1 MQANF
6 EDIFLKNLGFTPTD
20 DQRQVLSLLKN
31 FLFFNTNKLFVLK
44 GYAGTGK
51 TTMMS
56 ALIKTLPKFHLQ
68 SVLLAPTGR
77 AAKVLSMYSN
87 KKAFTIHKR
96 IYFSHHEDSSFSF
109 RLKENRSKDTIFI
122 IDEASMIGTDNNM
135 FQRNLLE
142 DLMQYVFSGD
152 GCKAIFIGDTAQ
164 LPPVGQELSHALD
177 PEYLDNL
184 FSVSTLS
191 FQLTQVVRQA
201 LQSGILK
208 NASNLRYRLYK
219 KNFSLPIFKTLNLK
233 DVESISSTDFEEYLR
248 MAYKEY
254 GEDEVIV
261 IAKSNYQANTLNNLI
276 RYTILERETLL
287 EAGDRLMVVKNN
299 YFWLEDDN
307 AMGFIANGDIFRI
320 NRVIGYE
327 DKFGFRFANVAICF
341 DDYENAVEVEV
352 KILLDTL
359 NIEKASLDREREIS
373 LYENIFQYYY
383 EQEHN
388 KVNAK
393 RKTLNDE
400 YFNALQVKF
409 ASCLTCHKS
418 QGGGWD
424 VVFVFQSYL
433 TEDSLNKEYFRW
445 LYTAITRAKKKLYLV
460 NFSENFFQISN

>member
-1 MQANF
+1 MQPDF
-6 EDIFLKNLGFTPTD
+6 KDIFLKKLGFTPTD
-20 DQRQVLSLLKN
+20 DQRDVVSLLES
-31 FLFFNTNKLFVLK
+31 FLFSNHNRLFVLK

-56 ALIKTLPKFHLQ
+56 ALIKTLPTFHLY

-122 IDEASMIGTDNNM
+122 IDESSMIGTDNNM
-135 FQRNLLE
+135 FQRNLLD
-142 DLMQYVFSGD
+142 DLMQYIFSGD

-164 LPPVGQELSHALD
+164 LPPVGQELSNALD
-177 PEYLDNL
+177 TEYLNSH
-184 FSVSTLS
+184 FNVSTLS

-201 LQSGILK
+201 LESGILK
-208 NASNLRYRLYK
+208 NASNLRYRLFK
-219 KNFSLPIFKTLNLK
+219 ENFSLPILKTSELK
-233 DVESISSTDFEEYLR
+233 DVVSISSTDFEEYLR
-248 MAYKEY
+248 ATYKEY

-261 IAKSNYQANTLNNLI
+261 IAKSNYQANSLNNLI
-276 RYTILERETLL
+276 RYRLLERETLL

-299 YFWLEDDN
+299 YFWLEDDSV
-307 AMGFIANGDIFRI
+307 MGFIANGDIFRI
-320 NRVIGYE
+320 NRVISFE
-327 DKFGFRFANVAICF
+327 DRFGFNFANVAISF
-341 DDYENAVEVEV
+341 DDYENAVELEV
-352 KILLDTL
+352 KILLNTL
-359 NIEKASLDREREIS
+359 NIEKASLDKEKELE
-373 LYENIFQYYY
+373 LYENVFQYYY
-383 EQEHN
+383 KQEHN

-424 VVFVFQSYL
+424 AVFVFQSYL
-433 TEDSLNKEYFRW
+433 QEDSLNKEYFRW
-445 LYTAITRAKKKLYLV
+445 LYTAITRAKKQLYLV
-460 NFSENFFQISN
+460 NFSEEFFKN

>member
-1 MQANF
+1 MQPDF
-6 EDIFLKNLGFTPTD
+6 KDIFLKKLGFTPTD
-20 DQRQVLSLLKN
+20 NQREVVSLLES
-31 FLFFNTNKLFVLK
+31 FLFSNHNRLFVLK

-56 ALIKTLPKFHLQ
+56 ALIKTLPTFHLY

-122 IDEASMIGTDNNM
+122 IDESSMIGTDNNM
-135 FQRNLLE
+135 FQRNLLD
-142 DLMQYVFSGD
+142 DLMQYIFSGD

-164 LPPVGQELSHALD
+164 LPPVGQELSNALD
-177 PEYLDNL
+177 TEYLNSH
-184 FSVSTLS
+184 FNVSTLS

-201 LQSGILK
+201 LESGILK
-208 NASNLRYRLYK
+208 NASNLRYRLFK
-219 KNFSLPIFKTLNLK
+219 ENFSLPILKTSELK
-233 DVESISSTDFEEYLR
+233 DVVSISSTDFEEYLR
-248 MAYKEY
+248 ATYKEY

-261 IAKSNYQANTLNNLI
+261 IAKSNYQANSLNNLI
-276 RYTILERETLL
+276 RYRLLERETLL

-299 YFWLEDDN
+299 YFWLEDDS

-320 NRVIGYE
+320 NRVISFE
-327 DKFGFRFANVAICF
+327 DRFGFNFANVAISF
-341 DDYENAVEVEV
+341 DDYENAVELEV
-352 KILLDTL
+352 KILLNTL
-359 NIEKASLDREREIS
+359 NIEKASLDKEKELE
-373 LYENIFQYYY
+373 LYENVFQYYY
-383 EQEHN
+383 KQEHN

-424 VVFVFQSYL
+424 AVFVFQSYL
-433 TEDSLNKEYFRW
+433 QEDSLNKEYFRW
-445 LYTAITRAKKKLYLV
+445 LYTAITRAKKQLYLV
-460 NFSENFFQISN
+460 NFSEEFFKN

>member
-1 MQANF
+1 MQGSF
-6 EDIFLKNLGFTPTD
+6 EDIFLNNLGFVPTD
-20 DQRQVLSLLKN
+20 DQKNAISLLEKFVFYSDN
-31 FLFFNTNKLFVLK
+31 RLFVLK

-51 TTMMS
+51 TTLMS
-56 ALIKTLPKFHLQ
+56 ALIKTLPKFHLY

-77 AAKVLSMYSN
+77 AAKVLAMYSQ
-87 KKAFTIHKR
+87 KKAYTIHKR
-96 IYFSHHEDSSFSF
+96 IYFSHHEDSVFTF
-109 RLKENRSKDTIFI
+109 RLKENRSKDTVFI
-122 IDEASMIGTDNNM
+122 VDESSMIGTDNNM

-142 DLMQYVFSGD
+142 DLIQYVFSGD

-164 LPPVGQELSHALD
+164 LPPVGQDLSFALNA
-177 PEYLDNL
+177 EYLNNY
-184 FSVSTLS
+184 FNIPTLS

-201 LQSGILK
+201 LESGILK
-208 NASNLRYRLYK
+208 NASNLRYRLSKENY
-219 KNFSLPIFKTLNLK
+219 SLPIFKILDLQ
-233 DVESISSTDFEEYLR
+233 DVKTISSTDFEEYLR
-248 MAYKEY
+248 SAYKEY
-254 GEDEVIV
+254 GEQEVIV

-327 DKFGFRFANVAICF
+327 DRFDFRFADVAISF
-341 DDYENAVEVEV
+341 DDYDNAPEIEV

-359 NIEKASLDREREIS
+359 NIEKASLDREGES
-373 LYENIFQYYY
+373 KLYNNVFQYHY
-383 EQEHN
+383 EKTHN
-388 KVNAK
+388 KAQAK
-393 RKTLNDE
+393 KNTLNDE

-424 VVFVFQSYL
+424 AVFVFQSYI
-433 TEDSLNKEYFRW
+433 TEESLNKEYFRW
-445 LYTAITRAKKKLYLV
+445 LYTAITRAKKQLYLV
-460 NFSENFFQISN
+460 NFAEDFFKN

>member
-1 MQANF
+1 MQPDF
-6 EDIFLKNLGFTPTD
+6 KDIFLKKLGFTPTD
-20 DQRQVLSLLKN
+20 DQRDVVSLLES
-31 FLFFNTNKLFVLK
+31 FLFSNHNRLFVLK

-56 ALIKTLPKFHLQ
+56 ALIKTLPTFHLY

-122 IDEASMIGTDNNM
+122 IDESSMIGTDNNM
-135 FQRNLLE
+135 FQRNLLD
-142 DLMQYVFSGD
+142 DLMQYIFSGD

-164 LPPVGQELSHALD
+164 LPPVGQELSNALD
-177 PEYLDNL
+177 TEYLNSH
-184 FSVSTLS
+184 FNVSTLS

-201 LQSGILK
+201 LESGILK
-208 NASNLRYRLYK
+208 NASNLRYRLFK
-219 KNFSLPIFKTLNLK
+219 ENFSLPILKTSELK
-233 DVESISSTDFEEYLR
+233 DVVSISSTDFEEYLR
-248 MAYKEY
+248 AAYKEY

-261 IAKSNYQANTLNNLI
+261 IAKSNYQANSLNNLI
-276 RYTILERETLL
+276 RYRLLERETLL

-299 YFWLEDDN
+299 YFWLEDDS

-320 NRVIGYE
+320 NRVISFE
-327 DKFGFRFANVAICF
+327 DRFGFNFANVAISF
-341 DDYENAVEVEV
+341 DDYENAVELEV
-352 KILLDTL
+352 KILLNTL
-359 NIEKASLDREREIS
+359 NIEKASLDKEKELE
-373 LYENIFQYYY
+373 LYENVFQYYY
-383 EQEHN
+383 KQEHN

-424 VVFVFQSYL
+424 AVFVFQSYL
-433 TEDSLNKEYFRW
+433 QEDSLNKEYFRW
-445 LYTAITRAKKKLYLV
+445 LYTAITRAKKQLYLV
-460 NFSENFFQISN
+460 NFSEEFFKN

>member
-1 MQANF
+1 MQPDF
-6 EDIFLKNLGFTPTD
+6 KDIFLKKLGFIPTD
-20 DQRQVLSLLKN
+20 DQRDVVSLLES
-31 FLFFNTNKLFVLK
+31 FLFSNHNRLFVLK

-56 ALIKTLPKFHLQ
+56 ALIKTLPTFHLY

-122 IDEASMIGTDNNM
+122 IDESSMIGTDNNM
-135 FQRNLLE
+135 FQRNLLD
-142 DLMQYVFSGD
+142 DLMQYIFSGD

-164 LPPVGQELSHALD
+164 LPPVGQELSNALD
-177 PEYLDNL
+177 TEYLNSH
-184 FSVSTLS
+184 FNVSTLS

-201 LQSGILK
+201 LESGILK
-208 NASNLRYRLYK
+208 NASNLRYRLFK
-219 KNFSLPIFKTLNLK
+219 ENFSLPILKTSELK
-233 DVESISSTDFEEYLR
+233 DVVSISSTDFEEYLR
-248 MAYKEY
+248 ATYKEY

-261 IAKSNYQANTLNNLI
+261 IAKSNYQANSLNNLI
-276 RYTILERETLL
+276 RYRLLERETLL

-299 YFWLEDDN
+299 YFWLEDDS

-320 NRVIGYE
+320 NRVISFE
-327 DKFGFRFANVAICF
+327 DRFGFNFANVAISF
-341 DDYENAVEVEV
+341 DDYENAVELEV
-352 KILLDTL
+352 KILLNTL
-359 NIEKASLDREREIS
+359 NIEKASLDKEKELE
-373 LYENIFQYYY
+373 LYENVFQYYY
-383 EQEHN
+383 KQEHN

-424 VVFVFQSYL
+424 AVFVFQSYL
-433 TEDSLNKEYFRW
+433 QEDSLNKEYFRW
-445 LYTAITRAKKKLYLV
+445 LYTAITRAKKQLYLV
-460 NFSENFFQISN
+460 NFSEEFFKN

>member
-1 MQANF
+1 MQPDF
-6 EDIFLKNLGFTPTD
+6 KDIFLKKLGFTPTD
-20 DQRQVLSLLKN
+20 DQRDVVSLLES
-31 FLFFNTNKLFVLK
+31 FLFSNRNRLFVLK

-56 ALIKTLPKFHLQ
+56 ALIKTLPTFHLY

-122 IDEASMIGTDNNM
+122 IDESSMIGTDNNM
-135 FQRNLLE
+135 FQRNLLD
-142 DLMQYVFSGD
+142 DLMQYIFSGD

-164 LPPVGQELSHALD
+164 LPPVGQELSNALD
-177 PEYLDNL
+177 TEYLNSH
-184 FSVSTLS
+184 FNVSTLS

-201 LQSGILK
+201 LESGILK
-208 NASNLRYRLYK
+208 NASNLRYRLFK
-219 KNFSLPIFKTLNLK
+219 ENFSLPILKTSELK
-233 DVESISSTDFEEYLR
+233 DVVSISSTDFEEYLR
-248 MAYKEY
+248 AAYKEY

-261 IAKSNYQANTLNNLI
+261 IAKSNYQANSLNNLI
-276 RYTILERETLL
+276 RYRLLERETLL

-299 YFWLEDDN
+299 YFWLEDDS

-320 NRVIGYE
+320 NRVISFE
-327 DKFGFRFANVAICF
+327 DRFGFNFANVAISF
-341 DDYENAVEVEV
+341 DDYEKAVELEV
-352 KILLDTL
+352 KILLNTL
-359 NIEKASLDREREIS
+359 NIEKASLDKEKELE
-373 LYENIFQYYY
+373 LYENVFQYYY
-383 EQEHN
+383 KQEHN

-424 VVFVFQSYL
+424 AVFVFQSYL
-433 TEDSLNKEYFRW
+433 QEDSLNKEYFRW
-445 LYTAITRAKKKLYLV
+445 LYTAITRAKKQLYLV
-460 NFSENFFQISN
+460 NFSEEFFKN

>member
-1 MQANF
+1 MQPDF
-6 EDIFLKNLGFTPTD
+6 KDIFLKKLGFTPTD
-20 DQRQVLSLLKN
+20 DQRDVVSLLES
-31 FLFFNTNKLFVLK
+31 FLFSNHNRLFVLK

-56 ALIKTLPKFHLQ
+56 ALIKTLPTFHLY

-122 IDEASMIGTDNNM
+122 IDESSMIGTDNNM
-135 FQRNLLE
+135 FQRNLLD
-142 DLMQYVFSGD
+142 DLMQYIFSGD

-164 LPPVGQELSHALD
+164 LPPVGQELSNALD
-177 PEYLDNL
+177 TEYLNSH
-184 FSVSTLS
+184 FNVSTLS

-201 LQSGILK
+201 LESGILK
-208 NASNLRYRLYK
+208 NASNLRYRLFK
-219 KNFSLPIFKTLNLK
+219 ENFSLPILKISELK
-233 DVESISSTDFEEYLR
+233 DVVSISSTDFEEYLR
-248 MAYKEY
+248 AAYKKY

-261 IAKSNYQANTLNNLI
+261 IAKSNYQANSLNNLI
-276 RYTILERETLL
+276 RYRLLERETLL

-299 YFWLEDDN
+299 YFWLEDDS

-320 NRVIGYE
+320 NRVISFE
-327 DKFGFRFANVAICF
+327 DRFGFNFANVAISF
-341 DDYENAVEVEV
+341 DDYENAVELEV
-352 KILLDTL
+352 KILLNTL
-359 NIEKASLDREREIS
+359 NIEKASLDKEKELE
-373 LYENIFQYYY
+373 LYENVFQYYY
-383 EQEHN
+383 KQEHN

-424 VVFVFQSYL
+424 AVFVFQSYL
-433 TEDSLNKEYFRW
+433 QEDSLNKEYFRW
-445 LYTAITRAKKKLYLV
+445 LYTAITRAKKQLYLV
-460 NFSENFFQISN
+460 NFSEEFFKN

>member
-1 MQANF
+1 MQPDF
-6 EDIFLKNLGFTPTD
+6 KDIFLKKLGFTPTD
-20 DQRQVLSLLKN
+20 DQREVVSLLES
-31 FLFFNTNKLFVLK
+31 FLFSNHNRLFVLK

-56 ALIKTLPKFHLQ
+56 ALIKTLPTFHLY

-122 IDEASMIGTDNNM
+122 IDESSMIGTDNNM
-135 FQRNLLE
+135 FQRNLLD
-142 DLMQYVFSGD
+142 DLMQYIFSGD

-164 LPPVGQELSHALD
+164 LPPVGQELSNALD
-177 PEYLDNL
+177 TEYLNSH
-184 FSVSTLS
+184 FNVSTLS

-201 LQSGILK
+201 LESGILK
-208 NASNLRYRLYK
+208 NASNLRYRLFK
-219 KNFSLPIFKTLNLK
+219 ENFSLPILKTSELK
-233 DVESISSTDFEEYLR
+233 DVVSISSTDFEEYLR
-248 MAYKEY
+248 ATYKEY

-261 IAKSNYQANTLNNLI
+261 IAKSNYQANSLNNLI
-276 RYTILERETLL
+276 RYRLLERETLL

-299 YFWLEDDN
+299 YFWLEDDS

-320 NRVIGYE
+320 NRVISFE
-327 DKFGFRFANVAICF
+327 DRFGFNFANVAISF
-341 DDYENAVEVEV
+341 DDYENAVELEV
-352 KILLDTL
+352 KILLNTL
-359 NIEKASLDREREIS
+359 NIEKASLDKEKELE
-373 LYENIFQYYY
+373 LYENVFQYYY
-383 EQEHN
+383 KQEHN

-424 VVFVFQSYL
+424 AVFVFQSYL
-433 TEDSLNKEYFRW
+433 QEDSLNKEYFRW
-445 LYTAITRAKKKLYLV
+445 LYTAITRAKKQLYLV
-460 NFSENFFQISN
+460 NFSEEFFKN

>member
-1 MQANF
+1 MQPDF
-6 EDIFLKNLGFTPTD
+6 KDIFLKQLGFTPTD
-20 DQRQVLSLLKN
+20 NQREVVSLLES
-31 FLFFNTNKLFVLK
+31 FLFSNHNRLFVLK

-56 ALIKTLPKFHLQ
+56 ALIKTLPTFHLY

-96 IYFSHHEDSSFSF
+96 IYFSHHENSSFSF

-122 IDEASMIGTDNNM
+122 IDESSMIGTDNNM
-135 FQRNLLE
+135 FQRNLLD
-142 DLMQYVFSGD
+142 DLMQYIFSGD

-164 LPPVGQELSHALD
+164 LPPVGQELSNALD
-177 PEYLDNL
+177 PEYLNIH
-184 FSVSTLS
+184 FNVSTLS

-201 LQSGILK
+201 LESGILK

-219 KNFSLPIFKTLNLK
+219 ENFSLPILKTSELR
-233 DVESISSTDFEEYLR
+233 DVVSISSTDFEEYLR
-248 MAYKEY
+248 AAYKEY

-261 IAKSNYQANTLNNLI
+261 IAKSNYQANSLNNLI
-276 RYTILERETLL
+276 RYRLLERETLL

-320 NRVIGYE
+320 NRVIGFE
-327 DKFGFRFANVAICF
+327 DRFGFNFANVAISF
-341 DDYENAVEVEV
+341 DDYENAVELEV
-352 KILLDTL
+352 KILLNTL
-359 NIEKASLDREREIS
+359 NIEKASLDKEKELE
-373 LYENIFQYYY
+373 LYENVFQYYY
-383 EQEHN
+383 KQEHN

-424 VVFVFQSYL
+424 AVFVFQSYL
-433 TEDSLNKEYFRW
+433 QEDSLNKEYFRW
-445 LYTAITRAKKKLYLV
+445 LYTAITRAKKQLYLV
-460 NFSENFFQISN
+460 NFSEEFFKN

>member
-233 DVESISSTDFEEYLR
+233 DVESISS
-248 MAYKEY
+248 
-254 GEDEVIV
+254 
-261 IAKSNYQANTLNNLI
+261 Q
-276 RYTILERETLL
+276 IL
-287 EAGDRLMVVKNN
+287 KN
-299 YFWLEDDN
+299 
-307 AMGFIANGDIFRI
+307 I
-320 NRVIGYE
+320 
-327 DKFGFRFANVAICF
+327 
-341 DDYENAVEVEV
+341 
-352 KILLDTL
+352 
-359 NIEKASLDREREIS
+359 
-373 LYENIFQYYY
+373 
-383 EQEHN
+383 
-388 KVNAK
+388 
-393 RKTLNDE
+393 
-400 YFNALQVKF
+400 
-409 ASCLTCHKS
+409 
-418 QGGGWD
+418 
-424 VVFVFQSYL
+424 
-433 TEDSLNKEYFRW
+433 
-445 LYTAITRAKKKLYLV
+445 
-460 NFSENFFQISN
+460 

>member
-1 MQANF
+1 MQPDF
-6 EDIFLKNLGFTPTD
+6 KDIFLKKLGFTPTD
-20 DQRQVLSLLKN
+20 DQRDVVSLLES
-31 FLFFNTNKLFVLK
+31 FLFSNHNRLFVLK

-56 ALIKTLPKFHLQ
+56 ALIKTLPTFHLY

-122 IDEASMIGTDNNM
+122 IDESSMIGTDNNM
-135 FQRNLLE
+135 FQRNLLD
-142 DLMQYVFSGD
+142 DLMQYIFSGD

-164 LPPVGQELSHALD
+164 LPPVGQELSNALD
-177 PEYLDNL
+177 TEYLNSH
-184 FSVSTLS
+184 FNVSTLS

-201 LQSGILK
+201 LESGILK

-219 KNFSLPIFKTLNLK
+219 ENFSLPILKTSELK
-233 DVESISSTDFEEYLR
+233 DVVSISSTDFEEYLR
-248 MAYKEY
+248 ATYKEY

-261 IAKSNYQANTLNNLI
+261 IAKSNYQANSLNNLI
-276 RYTILERETLL
+276 RYRLLERETLL

-299 YFWLEDDN
+299 YFWLEDDS

-320 NRVIGYE
+320 NRVISFE
-327 DKFGFRFANVAICF
+327 DRFGFNFANVAISF
-341 DDYENAVEVEV
+341 DDYENAVELEV
-352 KILLDTL
+352 KILLNTL
-359 NIEKASLDREREIS
+359 NIEKASLDKEKELE
-373 LYENIFQYYY
+373 LYENVFQYYY
-383 EQEHN
+383 KQEHN

-424 VVFVFQSYL
+424 AVFVFQSYL
-433 TEDSLNKEYFRW
+433 QEDSLNKEYFRW
-445 LYTAITRAKKKLYLV
+445 LYTAITRAKKQLYLV
-460 NFSENFFQISN
+460 NFSEEFFKN

>member
-1 MQANF
+1 MQPDF
-6 EDIFLKNLGFTPTD
+6 KDIFLKKLGFTPTD
-20 DQRQVLSLLKN
+20 NQREVVSLLES
-31 FLFFNTNKLFVLK
+31 FLFSNHNRLFVLK

-56 ALIKTLPKFHLQ
+56 ALIKTLPTFHLY

-109 RLKENRSKDTIFI
+109 RLKENRSKDTVFI
-122 IDEASMIGTDNNM
+122 IDESSMIGTDNNM
-135 FQRNLLE
+135 FQRNLLD
-142 DLMQYVFSGD
+142 DLMQYIFSGD

-164 LPPVGQELSHALD
+164 LPPVGQELSNALD
-177 PEYLDNL
+177 TEYLNSH
-184 FSVSTLS
+184 FNVSTLS

-201 LQSGILK
+201 LESGILK

-219 KNFSLPIFKTLNLK
+219 ENFSLPILKTSELK
-233 DVESISSTDFEEYLR
+233 DVVSISSTDFEEYLR
-248 MAYKEY
+248 AAYKEY

-261 IAKSNYQANTLNNLI
+261 IAKSNYQANSLNNLI
-276 RYTILERETLL
+276 RYRLLERETLL

-299 YFWLEDDN
+299 YFWLEDDS

-320 NRVIGYE
+320 NRVISFE
-327 DKFGFRFANVAICF
+327 DRFGFNFANVAISF
-341 DDYENAVEVEV
+341 DDYENAVELEV
-352 KILLDTL
+352 KILLNTL
-359 NIEKASLDREREIS
+359 NIEKASLDKEKELE
-373 LYENIFQYYY
+373 LYENVFQYYY
-383 EQEHN
+383 KQEHN

-424 VVFVFQSYL
+424 AVFVFQSYL
-433 TEDSLNKEYFRW
+433 QEDSLNKEYFRW
-445 LYTAITRAKKKLYLV
+445 LYTAITRAKKQLYLV
-460 NFSENFFQISN
+460 NFSEEFFKN

>member
-1 MQANF
+1 MQPDF
-6 EDIFLKNLGFTPTD
+6 KDIFLKKLGFIPTD
-20 DQRQVLSLLKN
+20 DQRDVVSLLES
-31 FLFFNTNKLFVLK
+31 FLFSNHNRLFVLK

-56 ALIKTLPKFHLQ
+56 ALIKTLPTFHLY

-122 IDEASMIGTDNNM
+122 IDESSMIGTDNNM
-135 FQRNLLE
+135 FQRNLLD
-142 DLMQYVFSGD
+142 DLMQYIFSGD

-164 LPPVGQELSHALD
+164 LPPVGQELSNALD
-177 PEYLDNL
+177 TEYLNSH
-184 FSVSTLS
+184 FNVSTLS

-201 LQSGILK
+201 LESGILK
-208 NASNLRYRLYK
+208 NASNLRYRLFK
-219 KNFSLPIFKTLNLK
+219 ENFSLPILKTSELK
-233 DVESISSTDFEEYLR
+233 DVVSISSTDFEEYLR
-248 MAYKEY
+248 TAYKEY

-261 IAKSNYQANTLNNLI
+261 IAKSNYQANSLNNLI
-276 RYTILERETLL
+276 RYRLLERETLL

-299 YFWLEDDN
+299 YFWLEDDS

-320 NRVIGYE
+320 NRVISFE
-327 DKFGFRFANVAICF
+327 DRFGFNFANVAISF
-341 DDYENAVEVEV
+341 DDYENAVELEV
-352 KILLDTL
+352 KILLNTL
-359 NIEKASLDREREIS
+359 NIEKASLDKEKELE
-373 LYENIFQYYY
+373 LYENVFQYYY
-383 EQEHN
+383 KQEHN

-424 VVFVFQSYL
+424 AVFVFQSYL
-433 TEDSLNKEYFRW
+433 QEDSLNKEYFRW
-445 LYTAITRAKKKLYLV
+445 LYTAITRAKKQLYLV
-460 NFSENFFQISN
+460 NFSEEFFKN

>member
-1 MQANF
+1 MQPDF
-6 EDIFLKNLGFTPTD
+6 KDIFLKKLGFTPTD
-20 DQRQVLSLLKN
+20 DQRDVVSLLES
-31 FLFFNTNKLFVLK
+31 FLFSNHNRLFVLK

-56 ALIKTLPKFHLQ
+56 ALIKTLPTFHLY

-122 IDEASMIGTDNNM
+122 IDESSMIGTDNNI
-135 FQRNLLE
+135 FQRNLLD
-142 DLMQYVFSGD
+142 DLMQYIFSGD

-164 LPPVGQELSHALD
+164 LPPVGQELSNALD
-177 PEYLDNL
+177 TEYLNSH
-184 FSVSTLS
+184 FNVSTLS

-201 LQSGILK
+201 LESGILK
-208 NASNLRYRLYK
+208 NASNLRYRLFK
-219 KNFSLPIFKTLNLK
+219 ENFSLPILKTSELK
-233 DVESISSTDFEEYLR
+233 DVVSISSTDFEEYLR
-248 MAYKEY
+248 ATYKEY

-261 IAKSNYQANTLNNLI
+261 IAKSNYQANSLNNLI
-276 RYTILERETLL
+276 RYRLLERETLL

-299 YFWLEDDN
+299 YFWLEDDS

-320 NRVIGYE
+320 NRVISFE
-327 DKFGFRFANVAICF
+327 DKFGFSFANVAISF
-341 DDYENAVEVEV
+341 DDYENAVELEV
-352 KILLDTL
+352 KILLNTL
-359 NIEKASLDREREIS
+359 NIEKASLDKEKELE
-373 LYENIFQYYY
+373 LYENVFQYYY
-383 EQEHN
+383 KQEHN

-424 VVFVFQSYL
+424 AVFVFQSYL
-433 TEDSLNKEYFRW
+433 QEDSLNKEYFRW
-445 LYTAITRAKKKLYLV
+445 LYTAITRAKKQLYLV
-460 NFSENFFQISN
+460 NFSEEFFKN

>member
-1 MQANF
+1 MQPDF
-6 EDIFLKNLGFTPTD
+6 KDIFLKKLGFTPTD
-20 DQRQVLSLLKN
+20 DQRDVVSLLES
-31 FLFFNTNKLFVLK
+31 FLFSNHNRLFVLK

-56 ALIKTLPKFHLQ
+56 ALIKTLPTFHLY

-122 IDEASMIGTDNNM
+122 IDESSMIGTDNNM
-135 FQRNLLE
+135 FQRNLLD
-142 DLMQYVFSGD
+142 DLMQYIFSGD

-164 LPPVGQELSHALD
+164 LPPVGQELSNALD
-177 PEYLDNL
+177 TEYLNSH
-184 FSVSTLS
+184 FNVSTLS

-201 LQSGILK
+201 LESGILK

-219 KNFSLPIFKTLNLK
+219 ENFSLPILKTSELK
-233 DVESISSTDFEEYLR
+233 DVVSISSTDFEEYLR
-248 MAYKEY
+248 AAYKEY

-261 IAKSNYQANTLNNLI
+261 IAKSNYQANSLNNLI
-276 RYTILERETLL
+276 RYRLLERGTLL

-299 YFWLEDDN
+299 YFWLEDDS

-320 NRVIGYE
+320 NRVIGFE
-327 DKFGFRFANVAICF
+327 DKFGFSFANVAISF
-341 DDYENAVEVEV
+341 DDYENAVELEV
-352 KILLDTL
+352 KILLNTL
-359 NIEKASLDREREIS
+359 NIEKASLDKEKELE
-373 LYENIFQYYY
+373 LYENVFQYYY
-383 EQEHN
+383 KQEHN

-424 VVFVFQSYL
+424 AVFVFQSYL
-433 TEDSLNKEYFRW
+433 QEDSLNKEYFRW
-445 LYTAITRAKKKLYLV
+445 LYTAITRAKKQLYLV
-460 NFSENFFQISN
+460 NFSEEFFKN

>member
-1 MQANF
+1 MQPDF
-6 EDIFLKNLGFTPTD
+6 KDIFLKKLGFTPTD
-20 DQRQVLSLLKN
+20 NQREVVSLLES
-31 FLFFNTNKLFVLK
+31 FLFSNHNRLFVLK

-56 ALIKTLPKFHLQ
+56 ALIKTLPTFHLY

-77 AAKVLSMYSN
+77 AAKVLSRYSN

-122 IDEASMIGTDNNM
+122 IDESSMIGTDNNM
-135 FQRNLLE
+135 FQRNLLD
-142 DLMQYVFSGD
+142 DLMQYIFSGD

-164 LPPVGQELSHALD
+164 LPPVGQELSNALD
-177 PEYLDNL
+177 TEYLNSH
-184 FSVSTLS
+184 FNVSTLS

-201 LQSGILK
+201 LESGILK

-219 KNFSLPIFKTLNLK
+219 ENFSLPILKTSELK
-233 DVESISSTDFEEYLR
+233 DVVSISSTDFEEYLR
-248 MAYKEY
+248 TAYKEY

-261 IAKSNYQANTLNNLI
+261 IAKSNYQANSLNNLI
-276 RYTILERETLL
+276 RYRLLERETLL

-299 YFWLEDDN
+299 YFWLEDDS

-320 NRVIGYE
+320 NRVISFE
-327 DKFGFRFANVAICF
+327 DRFGFNFANVAISF
-341 DDYENAVEVEV
+341 DDYENAVELEV
-352 KILLDTL
+352 KILLNTL
-359 NIEKASLDREREIS
+359 NIEKASLDKEKELE
-373 LYENIFQYYY
+373 LYENVFQYYY
-383 EQEHN
+383 KQEHN

-424 VVFVFQSYL
+424 AVFVFQSYL
-433 TEDSLNKEYFRW
+433 QEDSLNKEYFRW
-445 LYTAITRAKKKLYLV
+445 LYTAITRAKKQLYLV
-460 NFSENFFQISN
+460 NFSEEFFKN

>member
-1 MQANF
+1 MQPDF
-6 EDIFLKNLGFTPTD
+6 KDIFLKKLGFTPTD
-20 DQRQVLSLLKN
+20 DQRDVVSLLES
-31 FLFFNTNKLFVLK
+31 FLFSNHNRLFVLK

-56 ALIKTLPKFHLQ
+56 ALIKTLPTFHLY

-122 IDEASMIGTDNNM
+122 IDESSMIGTDNNM
-135 FQRNLLE
+135 FQRNLLD
-142 DLMQYVFSGD
+142 DLMQYIFSGD

-164 LPPVGQELSHALD
+164 LPPVGQELSNALD
-177 PEYLDNL
+177 TEYLNSH
-184 FSVSTLS
+184 FNVSTLS

-201 LQSGILK
+201 LESGILK
-208 NASNLRYRLYK
+208 NASNLRYRLFK
-219 KNFSLPIFKTLNLK
+219 ENFSLPILKTSELK
-233 DVESISSTDFEEYLR
+233 DVVSISSTDFEEYLR
-248 MAYKEY
+248 ATYKEY

-261 IAKSNYQANTLNNLI
+261 IAKSNYQANSLNNLI
-276 RYTILERETLL
+276 RYRLLERETLL

-320 NRVIGYE
+320 NRVISFE
-327 DKFGFRFANVAICF
+327 DRFGFNFANVAISF
-341 DDYENAVEVEV
+341 DDYENAVELEV
-352 KILLDTL
+352 KILLNTL
-359 NIEKASLDREREIS
+359 NIEKASLDKEKELE
-373 LYENIFQYYY
+373 LYENVFQYYY
-383 EQEHN
+383 KQEHN

-424 VVFVFQSYL
+424 AVFVFQSYL
-433 TEDSLNKEYFRW
+433 QEDSLNKEYFRW
-445 LYTAITRAKKKLYLV
+445 LYTAITRAKKQLYLV
-460 NFSENFFQISN
+460 NFSEEFFKN

>member
-1 MQANF
+1 MQPDF
-6 EDIFLKNLGFTPTD
+6 KDIFLKKLGFTPTD
-20 DQRQVLSLLKN
+20 DQRDVVSLLES
-31 FLFFNTNKLFVLK
+31 FLFSNHNRLFVLK

-56 ALIKTLPKFHLQ
+56 ALIKTLPTFHLY

-122 IDEASMIGTDNNM
+122 IDESSMIGTDNNM
-135 FQRNLLE
+135 FQRNLLD
-142 DLMQYVFSGD
+142 DLMQYIFSGD

-164 LPPVGQELSHALD
+164 LPPVGQELSNALD
-177 PEYLDNL
+177 TEYLNSH
-184 FSVSTLS
+184 FNVSTLS

-201 LQSGILK
+201 LESGILK
-208 NASNLRYRLYK
+208 NASNLRYRLFK
-219 KNFSLPIFKTLNLK
+219 ENFSLPILKTSELK
-233 DVESISSTDFEEYLR
+233 DVVSISSTDFEEYLR
-248 MAYKEY
+248 ATYKEY

-261 IAKSNYQANTLNNLI
+261 IAKSNYQANSLNNLI
-276 RYTILERETLL
+276 RYRLLERETLL

-299 YFWLEDDN
+299 YFWLEDDS

-320 NRVIGYE
+320 NRVISFE
-327 DKFGFRFANVAICF
+327 DKFGFSFANVAISF
-341 DDYENAVEVEV
+341 DDYENAVELEV
-352 KILLDTL
+352 KILLNTL
-359 NIEKASLDREREIS
+359 NIEKASLDKEKELE
-373 LYENIFQYYY
+373 LYENVFQYYY
-383 EQEHN
+383 KQEHN

-424 VVFVFQSYL
+424 AVFVFQSYL
-433 TEDSLNKEYFRW
+433 QEDSLNKEYFRW
-445 LYTAITRAKKKLYLV
+445 LYTAITRAKKQLYLV
-460 NFSENFFQISN
+460 NFSEEFFKN

>member
-1 MQANF
+1 MQPDF
-6 EDIFLKNLGFTPTD
+6 KDIFLKKLGFTPTD
-20 DQRQVLSLLKN
+20 NQRDVVSLLES
-31 FLFFNTNKLFVLK
+31 FLFSNHNRLFVLK

-56 ALIKTLPKFHLQ
+56 ALIKTLPTFHLY

-122 IDEASMIGTDNNM
+122 IDESSMIGTDNNM
-135 FQRNLLE
+135 FQRNLLD
-142 DLMQYVFSGD
+142 DLMQYIFSGD

-164 LPPVGQELSHALD
+164 LPPVGQELSNALD
-177 PEYLDNL
+177 TEYLNSH
-184 FSVSTLS
+184 FNVSTLS

-201 LQSGILK
+201 LESGILK
-208 NASNLRYRLYK
+208 NASNLRYRLFK
-219 KNFSLPIFKTLNLK
+219 ENFSLPILKTSELK
-233 DVESISSTDFEEYLR
+233 DVVSISSTDFEEYLR
-248 MAYKEY
+248 ATYKEY

-261 IAKSNYQANTLNNLI
+261 IAKSNYQANSLNNLI
-276 RYTILERETLL
+276 RYRLLERETLL

-299 YFWLEDDN
+299 YFWLEDDS

-320 NRVIGYE
+320 NRVISFE
-327 DKFGFRFANVAICF
+327 DRFGFNFANVAISF
-341 DDYENAVEVEV
+341 DDYENAVELEV
-352 KILLDTL
+352 KILLNTL
-359 NIEKASLDREREIS
+359 NIEKASLDKEKELE
-373 LYENIFQYYY
+373 LYENVFQYYY
-383 EQEHN
+383 KQEHN

-424 VVFVFQSYL
+424 AVFVFQSYL
-433 TEDSLNKEYFRW
+433 QEDSLNKEYFRW
-445 LYTAITRAKKKLYLV
+445 LYTAITRAKKQLYLV
-460 NFSENFFQISN
+460 NFSEEFFKN

>member
-1 MQANF
+1 MQPDF
-6 EDIFLKNLGFTPTD
+6 KDIFLKKLGFTPTD
-20 DQRQVLSLLKN
+20 DQRDVVSLLES
-31 FLFFNTNKLFVLK
+31 FLFSNPNRLFVLK

-56 ALIKTLPKFHLQ
+56 ALIKTLPTFHLY

-122 IDEASMIGTDNNM
+122 IDESSMIGTDNNM
-135 FQRNLLE
+135 FQRNLLD
-142 DLMQYVFSGD
+142 DLMQYIFSGD

-164 LPPVGQELSHALD
+164 LPPVGQELSNALD
-177 PEYLDNL
+177 TEYLNSH
-184 FSVSTLS
+184 FNVSTLS

-201 LQSGILK
+201 LESGILK
-208 NASNLRYRLYK
+208 NASNLRYRLFK
-219 KNFSLPIFKTLNLK
+219 ENFSLPILKTSELK
-233 DVESISSTDFEEYLR
+233 DVVSISSTDFEEYLR
-248 MAYKEY
+248 ATYKEY

-261 IAKSNYQANTLNNLI
+261 IAKSNYQANSLNNLI
-276 RYTILERETLL
+276 RYRLLERETLL

-299 YFWLEDDN
+299 YFWLEDDS

-320 NRVIGYE
+320 NRVISFE
-327 DKFGFRFANVAICF
+327 DRFGFNFANVAISF
-341 DDYENAVEVEV
+341 DDYENAVELEV
-352 KILLDTL
+352 KILLNTL
-359 NIEKASLDREREIS
+359 NIEKASLDKEKELE
-373 LYENIFQYYY
+373 LYENVFQYYY
-383 EQEHN
+383 KQEHN

-424 VVFVFQSYL
+424 AVFVFQSYL
-433 TEDSLNKEYFRW
+433 QEDSLNKEYFRW
-445 LYTAITRAKKKLYLV
+445 LYTAITRAKKQLYLV
-460 NFSENFFQISN
+460 NFSEEFFKN

>member
-1 MQANF
+1 MQPDF
-6 EDIFLKNLGFTPTD
+6 KDIFLKKLGFTPTD
-20 DQRQVLSLLKN
+20 DQRDVVSLLES
-31 FLFFNTNKLFVLK
+31 FLFSNHNRLFVLK

-56 ALIKTLPKFHLQ
+56 TLIKTLPTFHLY

-122 IDEASMIGTDNNM
+122 IDESSMIGTDNTM
-135 FQRNLLE
+135 FQRNLLD
-142 DLMQYVFSGD
+142 DLMQYIFSGD

-164 LPPVGQELSHALD
+164 LPPVGQELSNALD
-177 PEYLDNL
+177 TEYLNSH
-184 FSVSTLS
+184 FNVSTLS

-201 LQSGILK
+201 LESGILK
-208 NASNLRYRLYK
+208 NASNLRYRLFK
-219 KNFSLPIFKTLNLK
+219 ENFSLPILKTSELK
-233 DVESISSTDFEEYLR
+233 DVVSISSTDFEEYLR
-248 MAYKEY
+248 ATYKEY

-261 IAKSNYQANTLNNLI
+261 IAKSNYQANSLNNLI
-276 RYTILERETLL
+276 RYRLLERETLL

-299 YFWLEDDN
+299 YFWLEDDS

-320 NRVIGYE
+320 NRVISFE
-327 DKFGFRFANVAICF
+327 DKFGFSFANVAISF
-341 DDYENAVEVEV
+341 DDYENAVELEV
-352 KILLDTL
+352 KILLNTL
-359 NIEKASLDREREIS
+359 NIEKASLDKEKELE
-373 LYENIFQYYY
+373 LYENVFQYYY
-383 EQEHN
+383 KQEHN

-424 VVFVFQSYL
+424 AVFVFQSYL
-433 TEDSLNKEYFRW
+433 QEDSLNKEYFRW
-445 LYTAITRAKKKLYLV
+445 LYTAITRAKKQLYLV
-460 NFSENFFQISN
+460 NFSEEFFKN

>member
-1 MQANF
+1 MQPDF
-6 EDIFLKNLGFTPTD
+6 KDIFLKKLGFTPTD
-20 DQRQVLSLLKN
+20 DQRKVVSLLES
-31 FLFFNTNKLFVLK
+31 FLFSNHNRLFVLK

-56 ALIKTLPKFHLQ
+56 ALIKTLPTFHLY

-122 IDEASMIGTDNNM
+122 IDESSMIGTDNNM
-135 FQRNLLE
+135 FQRNLLD
-142 DLMQYVFSGD
+142 DLMQYIFSGD

-164 LPPVGQELSHALD
+164 LPPVGQELSNALD
-177 PEYLDNL
+177 TEYLNSH
-184 FSVSTLS
+184 FNVSTLS

-201 LQSGILK
+201 LESGILK

-219 KNFSLPIFKTLNLK
+219 ENFSLPILKTSELK
-233 DVESISSTDFEEYLR
+233 DVVSISSTDFEEYLR
-248 MAYKEY
+248 ATYKEY

-261 IAKSNYQANTLNNLI
+261 IAKSNYQANSLNNLI
-276 RYTILERETLL
+276 RYRLLERGTLL

-299 YFWLEDDN
+299 YFWLEDDS

-320 NRVIGYE
+320 NRVIGFE
-327 DKFGFRFANVAICF
+327 DKFGFSFANVAISF
-341 DDYENAVEVEV
+341 DDYENAVELEV
-352 KILLDTL
+352 KILLNTL
-359 NIEKASLDREREIS
+359 NIEKASLDKEKELE
-373 LYENIFQYYY
+373 LYENVFQYYY
-383 EQEHN
+383 KQEHN

-424 VVFVFQSYL
+424 AVFVFQSYL
-433 TEDSLNKEYFRW
+433 QEDSLNKEYFRW
-445 LYTAITRAKKKLYLV
+445 LYTAITRAKKQLYLV
-460 NFSENFFQISN
+460 NFSEEFFKN

>member
-1 MQANF
+1 MQPDF
-6 EDIFLKNLGFTPTD
+6 KDIFLKKLGFTPTD
-20 DQRQVLSLLKN
+20 DQRDVVSLLES
-31 FLFFNTNKLFVLK
+31 FLFSNHNRLFVLK

-56 ALIKTLPKFHLQ
+56 ALIKTLPTFHLY

-122 IDEASMIGTDNNM
+122 IDESSMIGTDNNM
-135 FQRNLLE
+135 FQRNLLD
-142 DLMQYVFSGD
+142 DLMQYIFSGD
-152 GCKAIFIGDTAQ
+152 GCRAIFIGDTAQ
-164 LPPVGQELSHALD
+164 LPPVGQELSNALD
-177 PEYLDNL
+177 TEYLNSH
-184 FSVSTLS
+184 FNVSTLS

-201 LQSGILK
+201 LESGILK
-208 NASNLRYRLYK
+208 NASNLRYRLFK
-219 KNFSLPIFKTLNLK
+219 ENFSLPILKTSELK
-233 DVESISSTDFEEYLR
+233 DVVSISSTDFEEYLR
-248 MAYKEY
+248 ATYKEY

-261 IAKSNYQANTLNNLI
+261 IAKSNYQANSLNNLI
-276 RYTILERETLL
+276 RYRLLERETLL

-299 YFWLEDDN
+299 YFWLEDDS

-320 NRVIGYE
+320 NRVISFE
-327 DKFGFRFANVAICF
+327 DRFGFNFANVAISF
-341 DDYENAVEVEV
+341 DDYENAVELEV
-352 KILLDTL
+352 KILLNTL
-359 NIEKASLDREREIS
+359 NIEKASLDKEKELE
-373 LYENIFQYYY
+373 LYENVFQYYY
-383 EQEHN
+383 KQEHN

-424 VVFVFQSYL
+424 AVFVFQSYL
-433 TEDSLNKEYFRW
+433 QEDSLNKEYFRW
-445 LYTAITRAKKKLYLV
+445 LYTAITRAKKQLYLV
-460 NFSENFFQISN
+460 NFSEEFFKN

>member
-1 MQANF
+1 MQPDF
-6 EDIFLKNLGFTPTD
+6 KDIFLKKLGFTPTD
-20 DQRQVLSLLKN
+20 DQRDVVSLLES
-31 FLFFNTNKLFVLK
+31 FLFSNHHRLFVLK
-44 GYAGTGK
+44 GYAGTGI

-56 ALIKTLPKFHLQ
+56 ALIKTLPTFHLY

-122 IDEASMIGTDNNM
+122 IDESSMIGTDNNM
-135 FQRNLLE
+135 FQRNLLD
-142 DLMQYVFSGD
+142 DLMQYIFSGD

-164 LPPVGQELSHALD
+164 LPPVGQELSNALD
-177 PEYLDNL
+177 TEYLNSH
-184 FSVSTLS
+184 FNVSTLS

-201 LQSGILK
+201 LESGILK
-208 NASNLRYRLYK
+208 NASNLRYRLFK
-219 KNFSLPIFKTLNLK
+219 ENFSLPILKTSELK
-233 DVESISSTDFEEYLR
+233 DVVSISSTDFEEYLR
-248 MAYKEY
+248 ATYKEY

-261 IAKSNYQANTLNNLI
+261 IAKSNYQANSLNNLI
-276 RYTILERETLL
+276 RYRLLERETLL

-299 YFWLEDDN
+299 YFWLEDDS

-320 NRVIGYE
+320 NRVISFE
-327 DKFGFRFANVAICF
+327 DRFGFNFANVAISF
-341 DDYENAVEVEV
+341 DDYENAVELEV
-352 KILLDTL
+352 KILLNTL
-359 NIEKASLDREREIS
+359 NIEKASLDKEKELE
-373 LYENIFQYYY
+373 LYENVFQYYY
-383 EQEHN
+383 KQEHN

-424 VVFVFQSYL
+424 AVFVFQSYL
-433 TEDSLNKEYFRW
+433 QEDSLNKEYFRW
-445 LYTAITRAKKKLYLV
+445 LYTAITRAKKQLYLV
-460 NFSENFFQISN
+460 NFSEEFFKN

>member
-1 MQANF
+1 MQPDF
-6 EDIFLKNLGFTPTD
+6 KDIFLKKLGFTPTD
-20 DQRQVLSLLKN
+20 DQRDVVSLLES
-31 FLFFNTNKLFVLK
+31 FLFSNHNRLFVLK

-56 ALIKTLPKFHLQ
+56 ALIKTLPTFHLY

-122 IDEASMIGTDNNM
+122 IDESSMIGTDNNM
-135 FQRNLLE
+135 FQRNLLD
-142 DLMQYVFSGD
+142 DLMQYIFSGD

-164 LPPVGQELSHALD
+164 LPPVGQELSNALD
-177 PEYLDNL
+177 TEYLNSH
-184 FSVSTLS
+184 FNVSTLS

-201 LQSGILK
+201 LESGILK
-208 NASNLRYRLYK
+208 NASNLRYRLFK
-219 KNFSLPIFKTLNLK
+219 ENFSLPILKTSELK
-233 DVESISSTDFEEYLR
+233 DVVSISSTDFEEYLR
-248 MAYKEY
+248 ATYKEY

-261 IAKSNYQANTLNNLI
+261 IAKSNYQANSLNNLI
-276 RYTILERETLL
+276 RYRLLERETLL

-299 YFWLEDDN
+299 YFWLEDDS

-320 NRVIGYE
+320 NRVIGFE
-327 DKFGFRFANVAICF
+327 DKFGFSFANVAISF
-341 DDYENAVEVEV
+341 DDYENAVELEV
-352 KILLDTL
+352 KILLNTL
-359 NIEKASLDREREIS
+359 NIEKASLDKEKELE
-373 LYENIFQYYY
+373 LYENVFQYYY
-383 EQEHN
+383 KQEHN

-424 VVFVFQSYL
+424 AVFVFQSYL
-433 TEDSLNKEYFRW
+433 QEDSLNKEYFRW
-445 LYTAITRAKKKLYLV
+445 LYTAITRAKKQLYLV
-460 NFSENFFQISN
+460 NFSEEFFKN

>member
-1 MQANF
+1 MQPDF
-6 EDIFLKNLGFTPTD
+6 KDIFLKKLGFTPTD
-20 DQRQVLSLLKN
+20 DQRKVVSLLES
-31 FLFFNTNKLFVLK
+31 FLFSNHNRLFVLK

-56 ALIKTLPKFHLQ
+56 ALIKTLPTFHLY

-122 IDEASMIGTDNNM
+122 IDESSMIGTDNNM
-135 FQRNLLE
+135 FQRNLLD
-142 DLMQYVFSGD
+142 DLMQYIFSGD

-164 LPPVGQELSHALD
+164 LPPVGQELSNALD
-177 PEYLDNL
+177 TEYLNSH
-184 FSVSTLS
+184 FNVSTLS

-201 LQSGILK
+201 LESGILK
-208 NASNLRYRLYK
+208 NASNLRYRLFK
-219 KNFSLPIFKTLNLK
+219 ENFSLPILKTSELK
-233 DVESISSTDFEEYLR
+233 DVVSISSTDFEEYLR
-248 MAYKEY
+248 TAYKEY

-261 IAKSNYQANTLNNLI
+261 IAKSNYQANSLNNLI
-276 RYTILERETLL
+276 RYRLLERETLL

-299 YFWLEDDN
+299 YFWLEDDSV
-307 AMGFIANGDIFRI
+307 MGFIANGDIFRI
-320 NRVIGYE
+320 NRVISFE
-327 DKFGFRFANVAICF
+327 DRFGFNFANVAISF
-341 DDYENAVEVEV
+341 DDYENAVELEV
-352 KILLDTL
+352 KILLNTL
-359 NIEKASLDREREIS
+359 NIEKASLDKEKELE
-373 LYENIFQYYY
+373 LYENVFQYYY
-383 EQEHN
+383 KQEHN

-424 VVFVFQSYL
+424 AVFVFQSYL
-433 TEDSLNKEYFRW
+433 QEDSLNKEYFRW
-445 LYTAITRAKKKLYLV
+445 LYTAITRAKKQLYLV
-460 NFSENFFQISN
+460 NFSEEFFKN

>member
-1 MQANF
+1 MQPDF
-6 EDIFLKNLGFTPTD
+6 KDIFLKKLGFTPTD
-20 DQRQVLSLLKN
+20 DQRKVVSLLES
-31 FLFFNTNKLFVLK
+31 FLFSNHNRLFVLK

-56 ALIKTLPKFHLQ
+56 ALIKTLPTFHLY

-122 IDEASMIGTDNNM
+122 IDESSMIGTDNNM
-135 FQRNLLE
+135 FQRNLLD
-142 DLMQYVFSGD
+142 DLMQYIFSGD

-164 LPPVGQELSHALD
+164 LPPVGQELSNALD
-177 PEYLDNL
+177 TEYLNSH
-184 FSVSTLS
+184 FNVSTLS

-201 LQSGILK
+201 LESGILK
-208 NASNLRYRLYK
+208 NASNLRYRLFK
-219 KNFSLPIFKTLNLK
+219 ENFSLPILKTSELK
-233 DVESISSTDFEEYLR
+233 DVVSISSTDFEEYLR
-248 MAYKEY
+248 ATYKDY

-261 IAKSNYQANTLNNLI
+261 IAKSNYQANSLNNLI
-276 RYTILERETLL
+276 RYRLLERETLL

-299 YFWLEDDN
+299 YFWLEDDS

-320 NRVIGYE
+320 NRVIGFE
-327 DKFGFRFANVAICF
+327 DRFGFSFANVAISF
-341 DDYENAVEVEV
+341 DDYENAVELEV
-352 KILLDTL
+352 KILLNTL
-359 NIEKASLDREREIS
+359 NIEKASLDKEKELE
-373 LYENIFQYYY
+373 LYENVFQYYY
-383 EQEHN
+383 KQEHN

-424 VVFVFQSYL
+424 AVFVFQSYL
-433 TEDSLNKEYFRW
+433 QEDSLNKEYFRW
-445 LYTAITRAKKKLYLV
+445 LYTAITRAKKQLYLV
-460 NFSENFFQISN
+460 NFSEEFFKN

>member
-1 MQANF
+1 MQPDF
-6 EDIFLKNLGFTPTD
+6 KDIFLKKLGFTPTD
-20 DQRQVLSLLKN
+20 DQRDVVSLLES
-31 FLFFNTNKLFVLK
+31 FLFSNHNRLFVLK

-56 ALIKTLPKFHLQ
+56 ALIKTLPTFHLY

-122 IDEASMIGTDNNM
+122 IDESSMIGTDNNM
-135 FQRNLLE
+135 FQRNLLD
-142 DLMQYVFSGD
+142 DLMQYIFSGD

-164 LPPVGQELSHALD
+164 LPPVGQELSNALNT
-177 PEYLDNL
+177 EYLNSH
-184 FSVSTLS
+184 FNVSTLS

-201 LQSGILK
+201 LESGILK
-208 NASNLRYRLYK
+208 NASNLRYRLFK
-219 KNFSLPIFKTLNLK
+219 ENFSLPILKTSELK
-233 DVESISSTDFEEYLR
+233 DVVSISSTDFEEYLR
-248 MAYKEY
+248 ATYKEY

-261 IAKSNYQANTLNNLI
+261 IAKSNYQANSLNNLI
-276 RYTILERETLL
+276 RYRLLERETLL

-299 YFWLEDDN
+299 YFWLEDDS

-320 NRVIGYE
+320 NRVISFE
-327 DKFGFRFANVAICF
+327 DRFGFNFANVAISF
-341 DDYENAVEVEV
+341 DDYENAVELEV
-352 KILLDTL
+352 KILLNTL
-359 NIEKASLDREREIS
+359 NIEKASLDKEKELE
-373 LYENIFQYYY
+373 LYENVFQYYY
-383 EQEHN
+383 KQEHN

-424 VVFVFQSYL
+424 AVFVFQSYL
-433 TEDSLNKEYFRW
+433 QEDSLNKEYFRW
-445 LYTAITRAKKKLYLV
+445 LYTAITRAKKQLYLV
-460 NFSENFFQISN
+460 NFSEEFFKN

>member
-1 MQANF
+1 MQPDF
-6 EDIFLKNLGFTPTD
+6 KDIFLKKLGFTPTD
-20 DQRQVLSLLKN
+20 DQRDLVSLLES
-31 FLFFNTNKLFVLK
+31 FLFSNHNRLFVLK

-56 ALIKTLPKFHLQ
+56 ALIKTLPTFHLY

-122 IDEASMIGTDNNM
+122 IDESSMIGTDNNM
-135 FQRNLLE
+135 FQRNLLD
-142 DLMQYVFSGD
+142 DLMQYIFSGD

-164 LPPVGQELSHALD
+164 LPPVGQELSNALD
-177 PEYLDNL
+177 TEYLNSH
-184 FSVSTLS
+184 FNVSTLS

-201 LQSGILK
+201 LESGILK
-208 NASNLRYRLYK
+208 NASNLRYRLFK
-219 KNFSLPIFKTLNLK
+219 ENFSLPILKTSELK
-233 DVESISSTDFEEYLR
+233 DVVSISSTDFEEYLR
-248 MAYKEY
+248 ATYKEY

-261 IAKSNYQANTLNNLI
+261 IAKSNYQANSLNNLI
-276 RYTILERETLL
+276 RYRLLERETLL

-320 NRVIGYE
+320 NRVISFE
-327 DKFGFRFANVAICF
+327 DRFGFNFANVAISF
-341 DDYENAVEVEV
+341 DDYENAVELEV
-352 KILLDTL
+352 KILLNTL
-359 NIEKASLDREREIS
+359 NIEKASLDKEKELE
-373 LYENIFQYYY
+373 LYENVFQYYY
-383 EQEHN
+383 KQEHN

-424 VVFVFQSYL
+424 AVFVFQSYL
-433 TEDSLNKEYFRW
+433 QEDSLNKEYFRW
-445 LYTAITRAKKKLYLV
+445 LYTAITRAKKQLYLV
-460 NFSENFFQISN
+460 NFSEEFFKN

>member
-1 MQANF
+1 MQPDF
-6 EDIFLKNLGFTPTD
+6 KDIFLKKLGFTPTD
-20 DQRQVLSLLKN
+20 DQRDVVSLLES
-31 FLFFNTNKLFVLK
+31 FLFSNHNRLFVLK

-56 ALIKTLPKFHLQ
+56 ALIKTLPTFHLY

-122 IDEASMIGTDNNM
+122 IDESSMIGTDNNM
-135 FQRNLLE
+135 FQRNLLD
-142 DLMQYVFSGD
+142 DLMQYIFSGD

-164 LPPVGQELSHALD
+164 LPPVGQELSNALD
-177 PEYLDNL
+177 TDYLNSH
-184 FSVSTLS
+184 FNVSTLS

-201 LQSGILK
+201 LESGILK

-219 KNFSLPIFKTLNLK
+219 ENFSLPILKTSELK
-233 DVESISSTDFEEYLR
+233 DVVSISSTDFEEYLR
-248 MAYKEY
+248 ATYKEY

-261 IAKSNYQANTLNNLI
+261 IAKSNYQANSLNNLI
-276 RYTILERETLL
+276 RYRLLERETLL

-299 YFWLEDDN
+299 YFWLEDDS

-320 NRVIGYE
+320 NRVISFE
-327 DKFGFRFANVAICF
+327 DRFGFNFANVAISF
-341 DDYENAVEVEV
+341 DDYENAVELEV
-352 KILLDTL
+352 KILLNTL
-359 NIEKASLDREREIS
+359 NIEKASLDKEKELE
-373 LYENIFQYYY
+373 LYENVFQYYY
-383 EQEHN
+383 KQEHN

-424 VVFVFQSYL
+424 AVFVFQSYL
-433 TEDSLNKEYFRW
+433 QEDSLNKEYFRW
-445 LYTAITRAKKKLYLV
+445 LYTAITRAKKQLYLV
-460 NFSENFFQISN
+460 NFSEEFFKN

>member
-1 MQANF
+1 MQPDF
-6 EDIFLKNLGFTPTD
+6 KDIFLKKLGFTPTD
-20 DQRQVLSLLKN
+20 DQRDVVSLLES
-31 FLFFNTNKLFVLK
+31 FLFSNHNRLFVLK

-56 ALIKTLPKFHLQ
+56 ALIKTLPTFHLY

-122 IDEASMIGTDNNM
+122 IDESSMIGTDNNM
-135 FQRNLLE
+135 FQRNLLD
-142 DLMQYVFSGD
+142 DLMQYIFSGD

-164 LPPVGQELSHALD
+164 LPPVGQELSNALD
-177 PEYLDNL
+177 TEYLNSH
-184 FSVSTLS
+184 FNVSTLS

-201 LQSGILK
+201 LESGILK

-219 KNFSLPIFKTLNLK
+219 ENFSLPILKTSELK
-233 DVESISSTDFEEYLR
+233 DVVSISSTDFEEYLR
-248 MAYKEY
+248 AAYKEY

-261 IAKSNYQANTLNNLI
+261 IAKSNYQANSLNNLI
-276 RYTILERETLL
+276 RYRLLERETLL

-299 YFWLEDDN
+299 YFWLEDDS

-320 NRVIGYE
+320 NRVISFE
-327 DKFGFRFANVAICF
+327 DKFGFSFANVAISF
-341 DDYENAVEVEV
+341 DDYENAVELEV
-352 KILLDTL
+352 KILLNTL
-359 NIEKASLDREREIS
+359 NIEKASLDKEKELE
-373 LYENIFQYYY
+373 LYENVFQYYY
-383 EQEHN
+383 KQEHN

-424 VVFVFQSYL
+424 AVFVFQSYL
-433 TEDSLNKEYFRW
+433 QEDSLNKEYFRW
-445 LYTAITRAKKKLYLV
+445 LYTAITRAKKQLYLV
-460 NFSENFFQISN
+460 NFSEEFFKN

>member
-1 MQANF
+1 MQPDF
-6 EDIFLKNLGFTPTD
+6 KDIFLKKLGFTPTD
-20 DQRQVLSLLKN
+20 DQRDVVSLLES
-31 FLFFNTNKLFVLK
+31 FLFSNHNRLFVLK

-56 ALIKTLPKFHLQ
+56 ALIKTLPTFHLY

-122 IDEASMIGTDNNM
+122 IDESSMIGTDNNM
-135 FQRNLLE
+135 FQRNLLD
-142 DLMQYVFSGD
+142 DLMQYIFSGD

-164 LPPVGQELSHALD
+164 LPPVGQELSNALD
-177 PEYLDNL
+177 TEYLNSH
-184 FSVSTLS
+184 FNVSTLS

-201 LQSGILK
+201 LESGILK
-208 NASNLRYRLYK
+208 NASNLRYRLFK
-219 KNFSLPIFKTLNLK
+219 ENFSLPILKTSELK
-233 DVESISSTDFEEYLR
+233 DVVSISSIDFEEYLR
-248 MAYKEY
+248 ATYKEY

-261 IAKSNYQANTLNNLI
+261 IAKSNYQANSLNNLI
-276 RYTILERETLL
+276 RYRLLERETLL

-299 YFWLEDDN
+299 YFWLEDDS

-320 NRVIGYE
+320 NRVISFE
-327 DKFGFRFANVAICF
+327 DRFGFNFANVAISF
-341 DDYENAVEVEV
+341 DDYENAVELEV
-352 KILLDTL
+352 KILLNTL
-359 NIEKASLDREREIS
+359 NIEKASLDKEKELE
-373 LYENIFQYYY
+373 LYENVFQYYY
-383 EQEHN
+383 KQEHN

-424 VVFVFQSYL
+424 AVFVFQSYL
-433 TEDSLNKEYFRW
+433 QEDSLNKEYFRW
-445 LYTAITRAKKKLYLV
+445 LYTAITRAKKQLYLV
-460 NFSENFFQISN
+460 NFSEEFFKN

>member
-1 MQANF
+1 MQPDF
-6 EDIFLKNLGFTPTD
+6 KDIFLKKLGFTPTD
-20 DQRQVLSLLKN
+20 DQRKVVSLLES
-31 FLFFNTNKLFVLK
+31 FLFSNHNRLFVLK

-56 ALIKTLPKFHLQ
+56 ALIKTLPTFHLY

-122 IDEASMIGTDNNM
+122 IDESSMIGTDNNM
-135 FQRNLLE
+135 FQRNLLD
-142 DLMQYVFSGD
+142 DLMQYIFSGD

-164 LPPVGQELSHALD
+164 LPPVGQELSNALD
-177 PEYLDNL
+177 TEYLNSH
-184 FSVSTLS
+184 FNVSTLS

-201 LQSGILK
+201 LESGILK

-219 KNFSLPIFKTLNLK
+219 ENFSLPILKTSELK
-233 DVESISSTDFEEYLR
+233 DVVSISSTDFEEYLR
-248 MAYKEY
+248 AAYKEY

-261 IAKSNYQANTLNNLI
+261 IAKSNYQANSLNNLI
-276 RYTILERETLL
+276 RYRLLERGTLL

-299 YFWLEDDN
+299 YFWLEDDS

-320 NRVIGYE
+320 NRVIGFE
-327 DKFGFRFANVAICF
+327 DKFGFSFANVAISF
-341 DDYENAVEVEV
+341 DDYENAVELEV
-352 KILLDTL
+352 KILLNTL
-359 NIEKASLDREREIS
+359 NIEKASLDKEKELE
-373 LYENIFQYYY
+373 LYENVFQYYY
-383 EQEHN
+383 KQEHN

-424 VVFVFQSYL
+424 AVFVFQSYL
-433 TEDSLNKEYFRW
+433 QEDSLNKEYFRW
-445 LYTAITRAKKKLYLV
+445 LYTAITRAKKQLYLV
-460 NFSENFFQISN
+460 NFSEEFFKN